1 MAKKIKKWYSN
12 FLNERKLIKMFKYL
26 GKSQLFSL
34 FSSSFSSFEVLLSS
48 GILLGLK
55 LFGINLFSFLLENGF
70 NQDGFVLEL
79 VTLGSKIESVIK
91 SSIDLLWGSVLSQKS
106 SQNSLS
112 SDPEDFGRHSAF
124 PGTSLFTRT
133 GVSTESLGLQM
144 LSSSGSGM
152 DFLFSFHD

>member
-1 MAKKIKKWYSN
+1 
-12 FLNERKLIKMFKYL
+12 MFKYL

-55 LFGINLFSFLLENGF
+55 LFGINLFSFLLENSF

-91 SSIDLLWGSVLSQKS
+91 SSIDLL
-106 SQNSLS
+106 
-112 SDPEDFGRHSAF
+112 
-124 PGTSLFTRT
+124 
-133 GVSTESLGLQM
+133 
-144 LSSSGSGM
+144 
-152 DFLFSFHD
+152 